1 MPPNHRSTPWFRG
14 LIAAGATTLLLSA
27 PSAGATTPLATAPW
41 KMVASPFPL
50 AQVYI
55 DSLRTQLED
64 QLQTRVQLQF
74 DDPSE
79 GLVPPK
85 PGSDPKLAQRTIW
98 LVSEGN
104 SSLTGNPAHNPRH
117 LANFEPLVI
126 FMEIPWCL
134 FALKTS
140 PAIGQKDLLSWLS
153 SLGRPARIGV
163 GVYSGSPVMW
173 VHALSSRA
181 KSKSKTG
188 QSLQVQAR
196 PFQGAEMLTPM
207 LEKSVDLAISRCS
220 HMRKIGNEVAVVAK
234 SHNETIRYV
243 PPVPTFTDL
252 GLPPLGRGW
261 HGAFAPRN
269 MAQADKQKLITAFE
283 SITTS
288 AETQKAILDIWQIPL
303 RIDHAASQRY
313 IHHYIQT
320 WQAIFDLMERSA
332 QEETAAATA
341 PRSH

>member
-1 MPPNHRSTPWFRG
+1 MPPNQRALQRLRG
-14 LIAAGATTLLLSA
+14 WIAAGTATLLLSA
-27 PSAGATTPLATAPW
+27 PTAWAATAPAAVPW

-55 DSLRTQLED
+55 DSLRRQLEE
-64 QLQTRVQLQF
+64 QLQAPVQLQF

-104 SSLTGNPAHNPRH
+104 SSLTGNPAQNPRH

-134 FALKTS
+134 FALKSS
-140 PAIGQKDLLSWLS
+140 PVHEQKNLLAWLS
-153 SLGRPARIGV
+153 SLERPARIGV
-163 GVYSGSPVMW
+163 GAYSGSPIMW
-173 VHALSSRA
+173 VHALASRA
-181 KSKSKTG
+181 KSKNKTTG
-188 QSLQVQAR
+188 QPALQVHAK

-261 HGAFAPRN
+261 HGAFVPRN
-269 MAQADKQKLITAFE
+269 MPQADKQKLINAFE
-283 SITTS
+283 AITNS

-320 WQAIFDLMERSA
+320 WQAIFELMERNA
-332 QEETAAATA
+332 QEATTAAKIS
-341 PRSH
+341 P

>member
-1 MPPNHRSTPWFRG
+1 MHFKHLALQWFRG
-14 LIAAGATTLLLSA
+14 LIATGATTLLLNA
-27 PSAGATTPLATAPW
+27 PTAAATTTPAAVPW

-55 DSLRTQLED
+55 DSLRTQLEE
-64 QLQTRVQLQF
+64 QLQAPVQLQF

-104 SSLTGNPAHNPRH
+104 SSLTGNPTQNPRH

-134 FALKTS
+134 FALKNS
-140 PAIGQKDLLSWLS
+140 PALEQKDLLSWLS
-153 SLGRPARIGV
+153 NLGRPARIGV

-188 QSLQVQAR
+188 QPPLQVQAR

-220 HMRKIGNEVAVVAK
+220 HMRKVGNEVAVVAK

-243 PPVPTFTDL
+243 PPVPTFTEL

-269 MAQADKQKLITAFE
+269 MAQADKQKLIKAFE
-283 SITTS
+283 VITNS

-303 RIDHAASQRY
+303 RIDHVASQRY
-313 IHHYIQT
+313 IHHYIQS
-320 WQAIFDLMERSA
+320 WQAIFELMERNA
-332 QEETAAATA
+332 QEETTA
-341 PRSH
+341 PRTRQ

>member
-1 MPPNHRSTPWFRG
+1 MSPCHHALQWFCVW
-14 LIAAGATTLLLSA
+14 IAALLLSA
-27 PSAGATTPLATAPW
+27 PFALAATPPTAVPW
-41 KMVASPFPL
+41 KIVASPFPL

-55 DSLRTQLED
+55 DSLRS
-64 QLQTRVQLQF
+64 QLQEQLQAPVQLQF

-85 PGSDPKLAQRTIW
+85 PGSDPKLAQRAIW

-104 SSLTGNPAHNPRH
+104 SSLTGNPAQNPRH

-140 PAIGQKDLLSWLS
+140 PAHEQKDLLAWLS
-153 SLGRPARIGV
+153 SLGRPAQIGV
-163 GVYSGSPVMW
+163 GAYSGSPIMW
-173 VHALSSRA
+173 VHALASRA
-181 KSKSKTG
+181 KNKRKTTD
-188 QSLQVQAR
+188 QRPLQVQAR

-220 HMRKIGNEVAVVAK
+220 HMRKIGNDVAVVAK

-243 PPVPTFTDL
+243 PTVPTFTEL

-261 HGAFAPRN
+261 HGAFVPRN

-283 SITTS
+283 TITTS

-303 RIDHAASQRY
+303 RIDHATSQRY

-320 WQAIFDLMERSA
+320 WQAIFELMERNT
-332 QEETAAATA
+332 QEETTAAKT
-341 PRSH
+341 SK